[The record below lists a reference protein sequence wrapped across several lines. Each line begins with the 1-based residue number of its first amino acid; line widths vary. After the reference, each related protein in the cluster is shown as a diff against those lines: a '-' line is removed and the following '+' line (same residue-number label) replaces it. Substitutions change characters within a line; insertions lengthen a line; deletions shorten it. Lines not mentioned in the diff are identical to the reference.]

1 MSKLGFDGEPCPELV
16 GRDETGEPLK
26 GHAHAHLLPID
37 LDGDRHLDHVIVFA
51 AMKLGVRAQRAVR
64 SLRKTFMKG
73 GVGELQ
79 VAVAGVGGLSDLRGI
94 GGGLLNAIEKLLGP
108 SCGASSWVSATPFVP
123 PRHLKKHGRSSLG
136 GQVEEELR
144 VRGFPAATVEVLEWT
159 GETLALRHFVRR
171 RQRGPQPPIDVG
183 FAIRLH
189 FESPVV
195 GPICLGYGSHFGL
208 GRFSA
213 E

>member
-1 MSKLGFDGEPCPELV
+1 
-16 GRDETGEPLK
+16 
-26 GHAHAHLLPID
+26 
-37 LDGDRHLDHVIVFA
+37 
-51 AMKLGVRAQRAVR
+51 
-64 SLRKTFMKG
+64 MKG

-79 VAVAGVGGLSDLRGI
+79 VAVAGVGALSDLRAI
-94 GGGLLNAIEKLLGP
+94 GAGLANAIEELLGP
-108 SCGASSWVSATPFVP
+108 TSGTTSWVSATPFVP

-136 GQVEEELR
+136 GQVEAELK
-144 VRGFPAATVEVLEWT
+144 VRGFPPAKVEVLEWT

-171 RQRGPQPPIDVG
+171 RQRGPQPPIDAG

-189 FESPVV
+189 FDSPVV

-213 E
+213 Q